1 MTFVKLNCK
10 SKLRLAVTMK
20 KKLTYKRDR
29 KKEEIKKIMRNEK
42 KKKQLKPDPVSK
54 QVYMCVH
61 SSFPFLNSW
70 IIHSDKSGC

>member
-42 KKKQLKPDPVSK
+42 K
-54 QVYMCVH
+54 
-61 SSFPFLNSW
+61 NN
-70 IIHSDKSGC
+70 